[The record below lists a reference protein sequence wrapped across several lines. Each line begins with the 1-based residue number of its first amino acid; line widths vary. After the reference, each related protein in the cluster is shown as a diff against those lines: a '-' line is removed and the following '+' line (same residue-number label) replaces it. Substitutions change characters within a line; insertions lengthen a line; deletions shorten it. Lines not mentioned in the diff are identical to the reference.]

1 MSSSSFKYREF
12 FNGDTVMV
20 IVPHEDDEINKRRLE
35 GYIGVCYKWRF
46 SV

>member
-20 IVPHEDDEINKRRLE
+20 IVPHEDDEINVAVRQSMVQSKK
-35 GYIGVCYKWRF
+35 GYR
-46 SV
+46 SS